1 MLFKEAIMNEVK
13 IQEEMK
19 RLKGTETEKNLY
31 HAFAGESMAHVKY
44 TLFAQEARKDPKM
57 SQQLADI
64 FDETAKNERAH
75 AKIWFWLVGDLKK
88 TTAEHLQM
96 AADGENDEWTSMY
109 PAFAETAKKEGFPQI
124 AFLMNKIAEIEKQH
138 ETRYKML
145 LTNVEN
151 EKLFKKDEKKLWICA
166 NCGFTC
172 ESVEAPIECP
182 VCSHPRSFF
191 AIKAENY

>member
-1 MLFKEAIMNEVK
+1 MLCKEAIMNEVK

-145 LTNVEN
+145 LANVEN